1 MNKLSVIVLFVLPLA
16 GCFNT
21 ELIAPYNYNAKVQV
35 IPSEKPV
42 AYKKQYR
49 NWYLLW
55 GAFPLYVTQPEDL
68 IKENNLV
75 EVRVQTKDTVMDG
88 IISFFSAQ
96 ISLLPQTV
104 VVEGNYA
111 K

>member
-1 MNKLSVIVLFVLPLA
+1 MNKLNVIVLVVLVLA

-21 ELIAPYNYNAKVQV
+21 ELIAPDNAKIQV
-35 IPSEKPV
+35 LSSEKPV
-42 AYKKQYR
+42 AYQKQYR

-55 GAFPLYVTQPEDL
+55 GAFPLYVTQPEEL

-75 EVRVQTKDTVMDG
+75 EVRVQTKDTVMDA

-104 VVEGNYA
+104 IVEGNYA

>member
-1 MNKLSVIVLFVLPLA
+1 MNKLAVIILIVLPLA

-21 ELIAPYNYNAKVQV
+21 ELIAPDNAEIQV
-35 IPSEKPV
+35 LSSEKPV
-42 AYKKQYR
+42 AYHKQYR

-55 GAFPLYVTQPEDL
+55 GAFPLYVTQPEEL

-75 EVRVQTKDTVMDG
+75 EVRAQTKDTVMDA
-88 IISFFSAQ
+88 IISIFSVQ

>member
-1 MNKLSVIVLFVLPLA
+1 MNKLSIIVLFVLPLA

-21 ELIAPYNYNAKVQV
+21 ELIAPSNAKVQV
-35 IPSEKPV
+35 ISNEKPV
-42 AYKKQYR
+42 AYHKQYR
-49 NWYLLW
+49 NWYLLY
-55 GAFPLYVTQPEDL
+55 GAFPLYVTQPDDI
-68 IKENNLV
+68 IKEKNLV

-104 VVEGNYA
+104 VVEGNPA

>member
-21 ELIAPYNYNAKVQV
+21 ELIAPDNAKVQV
-35 IPSEKPV
+35 ISSEKPV
-42 AYKKQYR
+42 AYQKQYR

>member
-1 MNKLSVIVLFVLPLA
+1 MKKLGLIVLLSVTLLT

-21 ELIAPYNYNAKVQV
+21 ELVAPDNSADIKVMSSTT
-35 IPSEKPV
+35 P
-42 AYKKQYR
+42 AGYHKQYR

-55 GAFPLYVTQPEDL
+55 GALPLYVTQPEEL
-68 IKENNLV
+68 IAKNHLIEA
-75 EVRVQTKDTVMDG
+75 RVQTKDTVMDG
-88 IISFFSAQ
+88 FLSYFLSQ

-104 VVEGNYA
+104 VVEGNYR